1 MKEIIISKNESNQRL
16 DRFLKKYMPKASK
29 GFIYKMLRKK
39 RIKLNGKKAKPND
52 VIKEGDVLSLY
63 LAEDTINKFKE
74 EIKIENNKVDID
86 IVYEDKNIILI
97 NKPKGMLSHSDNAEN
112 KNDVVNMLISYLFS
126 KGEYNPEK
134 EKTFV
139 PSICNR
145 LDRNT
150 SGIIIGAKNFT
161 TLQLINKAIREK
173 KIKKYYKCVV
183 KGRIEKAFIIKGYML
198 KDVKKNKANIFEN
211 YVNGAKSIETGI
223 KVLKNNDKYS
233 LLEIDLITGKT
244 HQIRAHLSYLGH
256 PIIGDTKYGDIITN
270 KFFKGKYN
278 LDSQF
283 LHSYKIEFNGLDDSL
298 SYLNGTSF
306 TADLDELFKKIIKD
320 LFNWYKIHVEFFDT
334 FKK

>member
-1 MKEIIISKNESNQRL
+1 MKEITISKNESNQRL
-16 DRFLKKYMPKASK
+16 DRFLKKYMPRASK

-52 VIKEGDVLSLY
+52 ILKEGDVLSLY

-86 IVYEDKNIILI
+86 IVYEDENIILI
-97 NKPKGMLSHSDNAEN
+97 NKPKGLLSHSDRADS
-112 KNDVVNMLISYLFS
+112 KNDVVNMLISYLYS
-126 KGEYNPEK
+126 KGEYNPNE

-161 TLQLINKAIREK
+161 ALQLINKAIREK
-173 KIKKYYKCVV
+173 KIKKYYKCIV
-183 KGRIEKAFIIKGYML
+183 KGKIEKDFNVKGYML
-198 KDVKKNKANIFEN
+198 KDAKKNKANIFQD
-211 YVNGAKSIETGI
+211 YVNGAKKIETGI
-223 KVLKNNDKYS
+223 KVLKSNDKYS
-233 LLEIDLITGKT
+233 LLEINLITGRT

-256 PIIGDTKYGDIITN
+256 PIIGDTKYGDVITN
-270 KFFKGKYN
+270 RFFKEEYN

-283 LHSYKIEFNGLDDSL
+283 LHSYKIEFNGLDDYL
-298 SYLNGTSF
+298 SYLNGKSF
-306 TADLDELFKKIIKD
+306 IANLDELYKKIIKD
-320 LFNWYKIHVEFFDT
+320 LFS
-334 FKK
+334 

>member
-74 EIKIENNKVDID
+74 EIKIYNNEVDID
-86 IVYEDKNIILI
+86 VVYEDNNIILI
-97 NKPKGMLSHSDNAEN
+97 NKPKGMLSHSDNVDN
-112 KNDVVNMLISYLFS
+112 KNDVVNLLISYLFS

-161 TLQLINKAIREK
+161 ALQLINKAIREK

-183 KGRIEKAFIIKGYML
+183 KGRIEKAFNIKGYML

-211 YVNGAKSIETGI
+211 YVNGAKRIETGI
-223 KVLKNNDKYS
+223 EVLKNNDKYS
-233 LLEIDLITGKT
+233 LLEIDLITGRT

-256 PIIGDTKYGDIITN
+256 PIIGDAKYGDIITN
-270 KFFKGKYN
+270 KFFKEKYN

-306 TADLDELFKKIIKD
+306 NANLDELFKEIIKD
-320 LFNWYKIHVEFFDT
+320 LFN
-334 FKK
+334 